1 MAAQRRKRTY
11 GTGALTKLGPHSWRA
26 RWREGGR
33 RMSATYPTKEEAQ
46 AALARRLMKLAR
58 EIRPRAST

>member
-1 MAAQRRKRTY
+1 
-11 GTGALTKLGPHSWRA
+11 
-26 RWREGGR
+26 
-33 RMSATYPTKEEAQ
+33 MSATYPTKEEAQ